1 MKRFFLRGVGLGL
14 LAVLSACSGAVSGP
28 SASGGSV
35 AILGWPA
42 ASGTLR
48 FQSGTTVLTQSPVD
62 SGGQLQYQLPTPD
75 PALLT
80 QQNLVPDTWRT
91 KGNGCIVKTSYQ
103 YSPSTIKHLRVDLL
117 PLDGSGKSLGS
128 VILANQQ
135 PVLEPGQKYAYLDYF
150 DQDTTMKGTIDCPS
164 TFLGFWQDVTL
175 NLDLE
180 AKQGWN
186 YVLAEYRVVKD
197 KWIVNISS
205 STTLPEGIRWRLQQP

>member
-1 MKRFFLRGVGLGL
+1 MKRIFLRGVGLGL
-14 LAVLSACSGAVSGP
+14 LAVLGACGGAVSGP
-28 SASGGSV
+28 SASGGSI
-35 AILGWPA
+35 AILGWPT
-42 ASGTLR
+42 SEGTLR
-48 FQSGTTVLTQSPVD
+48 FQSGATVLTQSPVD
-62 SGGQLQYQLPTPD
+62 SSGKMQYQLPTPD

-91 KGNGCIVKTSYQ
+91 KGNGCTVKTSYQ
-103 YSPSTIKHLRVDLL
+103 HSPDTIKHLRVDLL
-117 PLDGSGKSLGS
+117 PLDAGGNSLGS
-128 VILANQQ
+128 VILVNQP

-186 YVLAEYRVVKD
+186 YVVAEYRVVKD

>member
-28 SASGGSV
+28 AASGGSV
-35 AILGWPA
+35 AILGWPTTE
-42 ASGTLR
+42 GTLR
-48 FQSGTTVLTQSPVD
+48 FQSGSSLLTQSPVD
-62 SGGQLQYQLPTPD
+62 PGGRLKYQLPTPD
-75 PALLT
+75 PTQLT

-91 KGNGCIVKTSYQ
+91 KGNGCTVKTSYQ
-103 YSPSTIKHLRVDLL
+103 YSPDSVGHLRVDLL
-117 PLDGSGKSLGS
+117 PLDGSGNSLGS

-175 NLDLE
+175 NLDLV
-180 AKQGWN
+180 AKKGWN
-186 YVLAEYRVVKD
+186 YVVAEYRVVKD